1 MNIKISSSPNLPR
14 IYILYASALFVK
26 QWNFRNMESRIAKQC
41 SFTLYIGGTHPLD
54 CIIIHQ
60 TLHRDNDNVINSTLL
75 ERNNCLDWLIT
86 YERMQLPPKH
96 SFKVWTFYCNRDI
109 GYKSEFYFF
118 IIFLNKLELNKKILF
133 SIHFYSI
140 FWVRLQNYV
149 PH

>member
-1 MNIKISSSPNLPR
+1 MANIFNRYLCVYFMYKWETIYSKVFTLNIRVSCSPNLAP
-14 IYILYASALFVK
+14 IYILCAAALFLK

-86 YERMQLPPKH
+86 YEQMQLPSKH
-96 SFKVWTFYCNRDI
+96 IFKISSLLLRFRTFVNQ
-109 GYKSEFYFF
+109 K
-118 IIFLNKLELNKKILF
+118 
-133 SIHFYSI
+133 SI
-140 FWVRLQNYV
+140 FFCFV
-149 PH
+149 